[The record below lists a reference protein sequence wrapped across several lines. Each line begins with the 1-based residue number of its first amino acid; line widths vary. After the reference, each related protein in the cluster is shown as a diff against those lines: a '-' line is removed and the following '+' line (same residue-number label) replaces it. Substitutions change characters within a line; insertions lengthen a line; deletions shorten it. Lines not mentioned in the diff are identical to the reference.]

1 MDECE
6 WRYIPDVGPLELAQ
20 VILNPDINNAN
31 FMQLASESMN
41 FRREVSL
48 VFEYSDIKH
57 IVIQTID
64 EYRELSRAID
74 LWGIEDKSEILSKV
88 IVWSQKREDF

>member
-1 MDECE
+1 M
-6 WRYIPDVGPLELAQ
+6 LSHLKLAQ

-57 IVIQTID
+57 IVIQ
-64 EYRELSRAID
+64 
-74 LWGIEDKSEILSKV
+74 
-88 IVWSQKREDF
+88 Q

>member
-1 MDECE
+1 
-6 WRYIPDVGPLELAQ
+6 
-20 VILNPDINNAN
+20 
-31 FMQLASESMN
+31 MN
-41 FRREVSL
+41 FRREISL
-48 VFEYSDIKH
+48 NFEYSDIIH

>member
-1 MDECE
+1 
-6 WRYIPDVGPLELAQ
+6 
-20 VILNPDINNAN
+20 
-31 FMQLASESMN
+31 MQLASESMN

-88 IVWSQKREDF
+88 IVCSQKREDF